1 MVVSGVSQPK
11 VDANCWLEWRLTPHK
26 LIHSCRFESCP
37 DCSYKTIVYN
47 MTREQLERLLET
59 AQNIIMALEHH
70 ADEALQ
76 NDIEVFFQEILNSD
90 DEKTKG

>member
-1 MVVSGVSQPK
+1 
-11 VDANCWLEWRLTPHK
+11 
-26 LIHSCRFESCP
+26 
-37 DCSYKTIVYN
+37 

>member
-1 MVVSGVSQPK
+1 
-11 VDANCWLEWRLTPHK
+11 
-26 LIHSCRFESCP
+26 
-37 DCSYKTIVYN
+37 

-59 AQNIIMALEHH
+59 AQNIIMALEEY

-76 NDIEVFFQEILNSD
+76 NDIEVFFQEILHSD